1 MPSSGFPFAIIQVQS
16 YEKYVVTVLFWNI
29 FLEPIGFSKPKFSSI
44 VDLSAFKKELGSGIA
59 LTCPAQGI
67 PIPAFR

>member
-29 FLEPIGFSKPKFSSI
+29 F
-44 VDLSAFKKELGSGIA
+44 
-59 LTCPAQGI
+59 
-67 PIPAFR
+67 FRADRIFQA